1 VVELDPAVSMM
12 MRIVGDFC
20 SSDGLN
26 LMKFFVLLNGLAA
39 DFAASFLLL
48 QICFFY
54 FFDLLIVRFV
64 FDCEKTNFQHFIEK
78 KD

>member
-1 VVELDPAVSMM
+1 MVELDPAVSMM

-48 QICFFY
+48 QIYSFY

-64 FDCEKTNFQHFIEK
+64 FDYEKTNFQHFIEK

>member
-1 VVELDPAVSMM
+1 
-12 MRIVGDFC
+12 
-20 SSDGLN
+20 
-26 LMKFFVLLNGLAA
+26 MKFFVLLNGLAA

-48 QICFFY
+48 QIYSFY

-64 FDCEKTNFQHFIEK
+64 FDYEKTNLQHFIEK

>member
-1 VVELDPAVSMM
+1 MVELDPAVSMM

-26 LMKFFVLLNGLAA
+26 LMKFFALLNGLAA
-39 DFAASFLLL
+39 DFAASFSLL

-54 FFDLLIVRFV
+54 FFDLLIVRIV
-64 FDCEKTNFQHFIEK
+64 FDYEKTNLQHFIEK

>member
-1 VVELDPAVSMM
+1 
-12 MRIVGDFC
+12 
-20 SSDGLN
+20 
-26 LMKFFVLLNGLAA
+26 MKFFVLLNGLAA

-48 QICFFY
+48 QIYSFY